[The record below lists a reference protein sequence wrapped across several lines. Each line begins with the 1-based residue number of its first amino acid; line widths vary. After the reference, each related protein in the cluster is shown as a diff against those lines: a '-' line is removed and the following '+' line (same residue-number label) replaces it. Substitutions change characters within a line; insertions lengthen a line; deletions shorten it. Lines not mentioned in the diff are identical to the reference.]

1 MNKMF
6 LVYHIYTVIILL
18 PSLIFDFE
26 KFVGIYFVWL
36 GFSVI
41 MTLTW
46 LIERFYARRKQP
58 PVKTEMPVW
67 FYLSAPIGAV
77 GPLLMVII
85 LSIMN

>member
-6 LVYHIYTVIILL
+6 LIYHIYTVTIFL
-18 PSLIFDFE
+18 PSLL
-26 KFVGIYFVWL
+26 FVKSVEIYFIWL

-46 LIERFYARRKQP
+46 LIERFYARRKQT
-58 PVKTEMPVW
+58 PVKTEMPIW